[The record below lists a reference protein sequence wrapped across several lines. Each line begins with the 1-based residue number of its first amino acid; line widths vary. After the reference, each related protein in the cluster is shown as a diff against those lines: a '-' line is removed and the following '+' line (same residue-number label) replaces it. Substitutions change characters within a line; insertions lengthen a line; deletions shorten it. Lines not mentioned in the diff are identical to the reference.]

1 MENGKVERGGDGVRS
16 FFMADAAAAFA
27 VAVLVFLRFGRGI
40 IVGCRKGKDDGTVG
54 IEGSDLMSSDGS
66 GGMYGGGGEGLEL
79 RHNCRKSEGLIELG
93 MNAGHVMREGSGV
106 ESRAL
111 YSSRS
116 WLWSRW
122 SLLGLAV

>member
-16 FFMADAAAAFA
+16 FFMGAAAALA

-40 IVGCRKGKDDGTVG
+40 IVGCRNGKDDGTAG
-54 IEGSDLMSSDGS
+54 MEGSDLMSSDGS

-106 ESRAL
+106 DSRAL

-122 SLLGLAV
+122 SLLGLGI

>member
-66 GGMYGGGGEGLEL
+66 GGMYGGGEVRGWSYAIIVG
-79 RHNCRKSEGLIELG
+79 NRKG
-93 MNAGHVMREGSGV
+93 
-106 ESRAL
+106 
-111 YSSRS
+111 
-116 WLWSRW
+116 
-122 SLLGLAV
+122 